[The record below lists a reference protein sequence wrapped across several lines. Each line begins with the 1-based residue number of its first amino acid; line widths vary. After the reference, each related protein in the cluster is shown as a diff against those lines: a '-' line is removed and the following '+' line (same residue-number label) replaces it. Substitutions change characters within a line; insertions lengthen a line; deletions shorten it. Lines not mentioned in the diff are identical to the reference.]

1 MPHVFSPLLS
11 HPLDFS
17 HAVVAVLIGLSG
29 GAFLAELR
37 LKPLVRALARKPR
50 PIDPV
55 DHGGPWG

>member
-1 MPHVFSPLLS
+1 MPHDLVALLS
-11 HPLDFS
+11 QPIDLD

-37 LKPLVRALARKPR
+37 LKPLVRAFARKLR
-50 PIDPV
+50 PVETV